1 MEMLKAASNICEVK
15 KEVEKISKKPFEEL
29 KEKASD
35 MFVEQVLLAF
45 AGAKSNASGQVID
58 GVNVEVIPI
67 VVFGHKDNYN
77 SKQVNNFHN
86 LWLNE
91 TLQLVLNNLV
101 SSHEMVLYSFASV
114 VMGIYG
120 NFEEESGS
128 DIIF

>member
-91 TLQLVLNNLV
+91 NLQLVLNNLV

-120 NFEEESGS
+120 NF
-128 DIIF
+128 